1 VTSFRAGPFRRVV
14 RDGRDGHPQQQ
25 RHPPVRARPQRERQ
39 LPRHGGAPRE
49 EQSIYNEASA
59 FEGAAIVSMIE
70 RPAEK
75 EGEVEKALEITME
88 DGITLTVE
96 LDSGEKRLIELGYKQ
111 ELKRVLVSRPLSL
124 RAPAARFGKSP
135 VP

>member
-1 VTSFRAGPFRRVV
+1 MSGSSRGVS
-14 RDGRDGHPQQQ
+14 
-25 RHPPVRARPQRERQ
+25 E
-39 LPRHGGAPRE
+39 LPRE
-49 EQSIYNEASA
+49 EQSIYNEATA

-75 EGEVEKALEITME
+75 DGEVEKALEITME

-111 ELKRVLVSRPLSL
+111 ELKRVLVRPMHHLSRPCWQRSPAVTRGNSQEAL
-124 RAPAARFGKSP
+124 RL
-135 VP
+135 